1 MIAMPCSGLGTKSIF
16 KSILLLFVILAL
28 QGCTVSVHCYIVNDT
43 VLPKLVEVKYR
54 TPNNGIFYFDDYTK
68 EPTFN
73 LADRLTKT
81 IQASLLDSNVYTVS
95 IPPKSILLL
104 EKTINFNSFVYSSIQ
119 IDTLQLIS
127 SDGRYSRKE
136 QCTFKRKHLGQ
147 YVAWYSIR

>member
-1 MIAMPCSGLGTKSIF
+1 MGVKSIF
-16 KSILLLFVILAL
+16 MSILLLFVILAL
-28 QGCTVSVHCYIVNDT
+28 QGCTVSVHCYLVNDT
-43 VLPKLVEVKYR
+43 VLPKIVEVKYR
-54 TPNNGIFYFDDYTK
+54 TPNNGIFYYDDYTK

-81 IQASLLDSNVYTVS
+81 IQASPVDNNVYTVS

-104 EKTINFNSFVYSSIQ
+104 ERTMNFMSFAYASIQ

-127 SDGRYSRKE
+127 SDGHYSRRE
-136 QCTFKRKHLGQ
+136 QCTFKRTNRGQ

>member
-1 MIAMPCSGLGTKSIF
+1 MIAMPCSGSGIKSIF

-28 QGCTVSVHCYIVNDT
+28 QGCTVSVHCYLVNDT
-43 VLPKLVEVKYR
+43 VLPKMVEVKYR
-54 TPNNGIFYFDDYTK
+54 RPSNGIFYYDDYTK

-81 IQASLLDSNVYTVS
+81 IQASPVDSNVYTVS

-104 EKTINFNSFVYSSIQ
+104 ERTMNFMSFAFSSIQ

-127 SDGRYSRKE
+127 SDGHYSCRE
-136 QCTFKRKHLGQ
+136 QCTFKRKNLGL
-147 YVAWYSIR
+147 

>member
-1 MIAMPCSGLGTKSIF
+1 MGIKSKL

-28 QGCTVSVHCYIVNDT
+28 QGCTVSVHCYLVNDT
-43 VLPKLVEVKYR
+43 ALPKMVEVKYR
-54 TPNNGIFYFDDYTK
+54 TPCNGIFYYDDYTM

-81 IQASLLDSNVYTVS
+81 IQASPLDSNVYTVS

-104 EKTINFNSFVYSSIQ
+104 ERTMNFNSFVYSSIQ

-127 SDGRYSRKE
+127 SDGHYSRKE
-136 QCTFKRKHLGQ
+136 QCNFKRKNLGQ
-147 YVAWYSIR
+147 YVVWYSIH